1 MSRKLQW
8 LWVTAVDPMSTQ
20 PVCVRCFS
28 YNNFTRRWCWTQEE
42 LHLFLK
48 DSKILRS
55 KAETQNWDFSDSK
68 VHVLSSNSICLL
80 CFKNSFI
87 HLLTNSLMNL
97 SSHFNWLFCFISSG
111 LTVCEERGSSL
122 RNNPGKNSGRPTGS
136 CGWAVGEL
144 RLEEEVGV
152 TDRATR
158 DVNHGVLWFV
168 STTLWCQMTF
178 PPHNQSPVCVTYTEY
193 LITNRPVYVPVKIK
207 KNNFLLLNAW
217 NCYKYS
223 DIYNIFGRRVS
234 GNSCWWLKGHM
245 VQPHLGM
252 WTCSNQMSTKTE
264 LFIGFI
270 LSSVC
275 VQVALIKSFQYTLV
289 THVVTEGT
297 LV

>member
-1 MSRKLQW
+1 
-8 LWVTAVDPMSTQ
+8 MSTQ

-55 KAETQNWDFSDSK
+55 KAEAQNWDFSDSK

-97 SSHFNWLFCFISSG
+97 SFHFNWLFCFISSG

-122 RNNPGKNSGRPTGS
+122 RNDPGKNSGRPTGS

-158 DVNHGVLWFV
+158 DVNHGATLISVYYSMV
-168 STTLWCQMTF
+168 SNDLPT
-178 PPHNQSPVCVTYTEY
+178 PQSVSSMCHLHRIPDNKQAGLRSCENKKEQ
-193 LITNRPVYVPVKIK
+193 LSITKCLK
-207 KNNFLLLNAW
+207 LLQ
-217 NCYKYS
+217 
-223 DIYNIFGRRVS
+223 I
-234 GNSCWWLKGHM
+234 
-245 VQPHLGM
+245 
-252 WTCSNQMSTKTE
+252 
-264 LFIGFI
+264 
-270 LSSVC
+270 
-275 VQVALIKSFQYTLV
+275 
-289 THVVTEGT
+289 
-297 LV
+297 